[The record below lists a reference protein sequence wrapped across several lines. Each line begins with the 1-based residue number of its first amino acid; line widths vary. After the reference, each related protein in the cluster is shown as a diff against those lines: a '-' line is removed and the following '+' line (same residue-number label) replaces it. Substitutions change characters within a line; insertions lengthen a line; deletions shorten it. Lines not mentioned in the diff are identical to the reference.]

1 MSLKSTKDQ
10 LIQLLA
16 DDDNKVIALSGKW
29 GTGKSFMWDQV
40 KKTSGNEKVK
50 GALYVSLFGVSSVD
64 QIKLKLIQSSAK
76 SAEAYPAL
84 FKGMRQAYQTAVK
97 ALEGFHKG
105 FAALN
110 DIGLLVAPAMLR
122 QKVLVLDD
130 IERKHEKLG
139 IDEILGFIDEF
150 TKRHDSRVMLI
161 LNDDQLDKRD
171 IWNTLREKV
180 IDQELRLTTSALE
193 AFEIGIAIIPSP
205 WAAQIQPNIERCGI
219 TNIRIVCKVI
229 KTVNRILG
237 DREGLSEA
245 VLSRVIPSTVLLASI
260 HYKGIENGPDFDFVL
275 SKGSTTD
282 WDAFHGSKEIKTEE
296 DKRKSKWNALLNQLG
311 IYACDEYEL
320 LVVEFLQSGLFDV
333 AKLAAVIDRYVAE
346 AETMEARDQC
356 NKFLERAVWE
366 HTMTEQQLLEEA
378 VPVVAKSDLI
388 DPYMA
393 TALHDTLAEI
403 TGGQV
408 LAVQA
413 VDRWVAAFKAKNL
426 QEAALDN
433 MFSHRIHPRIEA
445 EFKAIN
451 NMAQANTSV
460 LEACK
465 YMVENSSWGIRQE
478 LVMKTATVDDFE
490 ATIRNAAI
498 NDLRMFM
505 SKMLDFCVNKGG
517 YVAHFGSAMDNFSE
531 ACRRIVQ
538 NGNSLRLSK
547 LVKLLFADTKISGQL
562 DNPSPL
568 QLEQAAEEI
577 PFLDQTQASS
587 QKATGNSEISG
598 ETSGTEPN

>member
-16 DDDNKVIALSGKW
+16 DEDNKVIALSGKW

-40 KKTSGNEKVK
+40 KKTSENEKVK
-50 GALYVSLFGVSSVD
+50 GALYASLFGVSSVD
-64 QIKLKLIQSSAK
+64 QIKLKLIQSSVK
-76 SAEAYPAL
+76 SVDAYPAL
-84 FKGMRQAYQTAVK
+84 FKGMTQTYQTAVK
-97 ALEGFHKG
+97 TLEGFHKG

-110 DIGLLVAPAMLR
+110 DIGLLVAPTMLR

-150 TKRHDSRVMLI
+150 TKRYDSRVMLI

-180 IDQELRLTTSALE
+180 IDQELRLTTSASE

-219 TNIRIVCKVI
+219 TNIRIVFKVI

-245 VLSRVIPSTVLLASI
+245 VLSRVIPSAVLLASI

-275 SKGSTTD
+275 SKGSTID

-296 DKRKSKWNALLNQLG
+296 DKRKSKWNVLLNQLG
-311 IYACDEYEL
+311 IYCCDEYEL

-356 NKFLERAVWE
+356 NKFLERSVWE
-366 HTMTEQQLLEEA
+366 HTMTEQQLLENA
-378 VPVVAKSDLI
+378 VPVVDKSGLI

-393 TALHDTLAEI
+393 TALYYTLTEI
-403 TGGQV
+403 TGGQA
-408 LAVQA
+408 LADQA
-413 VDRWVAAFKAKNL
+413 VDRWVEAFKAKNL

-433 MFSHRIHPRIEA
+433 MFGRRIHPKIEA

-451 NMAQANTSV
+451 NKAQANISV

-465 YMVENSSWGIRQE
+465 YMVENSGWGTRQE
-478 LVMKTATVDDFE
+478 LVMKTATIDDFE
-490 ATIRNAAI
+490 ATIRSAAI

-505 SKMLDFCVNKGG
+505 AKMLDLCANKGAN
-517 YVAHFGSAMDNFSE
+517 VAHFGSAMDNFSN

-538 NGNSLRLSK
+538 DVNSPRLAK
-547 LVKLLFADTKISGQL
+547 LVKLLFADTKISDQL
-562 DNPSPL
+562 DYPSPS

-577 PFLDQTQASS
+577 PSSDQTQASS
-587 QKATGNSEISG
+587 QEANS
-598 ETSGTEPN
+598 N

>member
-16 DDDNKVIALSGKW
+16 DEDNKVIALSGKW

-50 GALYVSLFGVSSVD
+50 GALYASLFGVSSVD

-76 SAEAYPAL
+76 SAEAYPGL
-84 FKGMRQAYQTAVK
+84 FRSINQTYQTAVK

-122 QKVLVLDD
+122 QRVLVLDD

-180 IDQELRLTTSALE
+180 IDQELRLTTSASE
-193 AFEIGIAIIPSP
+193 AFEIGIGIISSP
-205 WAAQIQPNIERCGI
+205 WAPQIQHNIEHCGI

-229 KTVNRILG
+229 KTVNRIIG
-237 DREGLSEA
+237 NRKELSEA

-275 SKGSTTD
+275 AKGSITD
-282 WDAFHGSKEIKTEE
+282 WDAFHGEKEVKTEE
-296 DKRKSKWNALLNQLG
+296 DKCKSKWNVLLNQLG
-311 IYACDEYEL
+311 IYGCDEYEL

-346 AETMEARDQC
+346 DETMKARDQC
-356 NKFLERAVWE
+356 NKFLERSFWE
-366 HTMTEQQLLEEA
+366 HTMTEQQLLEE
-378 VPVVAKSDLI
+378 VGPVVDKADRI
-388 DPYMA
+388 DPYMV
-393 TALHDTLAEI
+393 TALYDTLTEI
-403 TGGQV
+403 TGGQA
-408 LAVQA
+408 LADQA
-413 VDRWVAAFKAKNL
+413 VERWVNAFKAKNL
-426 QEAALDN
+426 QEAELGN
-433 MFSHRIHPRIEA
+433 VFGRKIHPHIEA

-451 NMAQANTSV
+451 NKAQANTSV

-465 YMVENSSWGIRQE
+465 YMVEESGWGTRQE
-478 LVMKTATVDDFE
+478 LAMKMATVDDFE
-490 ATIRNAAI
+490 ATIRNASTR
-498 NDLRMFM
+498 DLKIFM
-505 SKMLDFCVNKGG
+505 RKMLEMCVNKGG
-517 YVAHFGSAMDNFSE
+517 YVARFGSAMDNFSE
-531 ACRRIVQ
+531 ACRHIVQ
-538 NGNSLRLSK
+538 DANSPRLAK
-547 LVKLLFADTKISGQL
+547 LVKLLFADATISDLL
-562 DNPSPL
+562 DNPSPP
-568 QLEQAAEEI
+568 QLNPGTEEI
-577 PFLDQTQASS
+577 SSSDQTQARC
-587 QKATGNSEISG
+587 QQ
-598 ETSGTEPN
+598 

>member
-10 LIQLLA
+10 LVQLLA

-40 KKTSGNEKVK
+40 KQASENKMVK
-50 GALYVSLFGVSSVD
+50 SALYASLFGVSSVD

-84 FKGMRQAYQTAVK
+84 FKGMKQAYQTSVK

-105 FAALN
+105 FSALN

-150 TKRHDSRVMLI
+150 TKRHDSRVILI

-193 AFEIGIAIIPSP
+193 AFDIGIAIIPSP
-205 WAAQIQPNIERCGI
+205 WAAQIQPNIELCGT
-219 TNIRIVCKVI
+219 TNIRIVCKII
-229 KTVNRILG
+229 KTVNRIIG
-237 DREGLSEA
+237 DRTELSVA

-282 WDAFHGSKEIKTEE
+282 WAAFHGEKKNKTEE
-296 DKRKSKWNALLNQLG
+296 DERKSKWNALLNQLG
-311 IYACDEYEL
+311 IHVCDEYEL
-320 LVVEFLQSGLFDV
+320 LVVEFLQSGLFDA
-333 AKLAAVIDRYVAE
+333 AKLAAVIDRYIAE
-346 AETMEARDQC
+346 AGTMEARDQC
-356 NKFLERAVWE
+356 NKFLEKAFWE
-366 HTMTEQQLLEEA
+366 HNMTEQQLLEDAE
-378 VPVVAKSDLI
+378 PVVAKSGLI
-388 DPYMA
+388 DPFMA
-393 TALHDTLAEI
+393 TALYDTLVEI
-403 TGGQV
+403 SDGQA
-408 LAVQA
+408 LADQA
-413 VDRWVAAFKAKNL
+413 VNYWVDAFKAKNL
-426 QEAALDN
+426 QEAELGN
-433 MFSHRIHPRIEA
+433 MFGRRIHPRIQGAFHE
-445 EFKAIN
+445 IN
-451 NMAQANTSV
+451 NKAQANTTV

-465 YMVENSSWGIRQE
+465 HIVKNSGWGTRQE
-478 LVMKTATVDDFE
+478 LAMKTATVNDFE
-490 ATIRNAAI
+490 ATIRNASI
-498 NDLRMFM
+498 NDLQKFM
-505 SKMLDFCVNKGG
+505 SKMLDLCANKEA
-517 YVAHFGSAMDNFSE
+517 YVTHFGSAMDNFTD

-538 NGNSLRLSK
+538 DAHSPRLAK
-547 LVKLLFADTKISGQL
+547 LVKILFADTKISGQL
-562 DNPSPL
+562 DNPP
-568 QLEQAAEEI
+568 
-577 PFLDQTQASS
+577 P
-587 QKATGNSEISG
+587 
-598 ETSGTEPN
+598 

>member
-10 LIQLLA
+10 LVQLLA

-29 GTGKSFMWDQV
+29 GTGKSFMWDQI
-40 KKTSGNEKVK
+40 KRSSENEKVK
-50 GALYVSLFGVSSVD
+50 GALYASLFGVSSVD
-64 QIKLKLIQSSAK
+64 QIKLKLIQSSVK
-76 SAEAYPAL
+76 SVEAYPAL
-84 FKGMRQAYQTAVK
+84 FKGMRQTYQTAVK
-97 ALEGFHKG
+97 TLEGFHKG

-180 IDQELRLTTSALE
+180 IDQELRLTTSASE
-193 AFEIGIAIIPSP
+193 AFEIGIGITPSP
-205 WAAQIQPNIERCGI
+205 WAAQIQHNIERCGI

-229 KTVNRILG
+229 KTVNRIIG
-237 DREGLSEA
+237 NRKKLSEA
-245 VLSRVIPSTVLLASI
+245 VLSRVIPSAVLLASI

-275 SKGSTTD
+275 AKGSITD
-282 WDAFHGSKEIKTEE
+282 WDAFHGSKEVKTEE
-296 DKRKSKWNALLNQLG
+296 DKRKSKWNVLLNQLG
-311 IYACDEYEL
+311 IYGCDEYEL

-356 NKFLERAVWE
+356 NKFLERAVWQ
-366 HTMTEQQLLEEA
+366 HPMTEQQLLEEA
-378 VPVVAKSDLI
+378 VPVVTKSGFI

-393 TALHDTLAEI
+393 TALYDTLAEI
-403 TGGQV
+403 TGGHT
-408 LAVQA
+408 LADQA
-413 VDRWVAAFKAKNL
+413 VDRWVEAFKAKNL

-433 MFSHRIHPRIEA
+433 MFGRRIHPRIEA

-451 NMAQANTSV
+451 NKAQANTSI

-465 YMVENSSWGIRQE
+465 HMVENSGWGTRQE

-490 ATIRNAAI
+490 AAIRNAAI
-498 NDLRMFM
+498 NDLQMFM
-505 SKMLDFCVNKGG
+505 SKMLDLCVNKGA

-531 ACRRIVQ
+531 ACRRIAQ
-538 NGNSLRLSK
+538 DANLPRLAK
-547 LVKLLFADTKISGQL
+547 LVKLLFADAKISGQL
-562 DNPSPL
+562 DNPSPP
-568 QLEQAAEEI
+568 QLEQTADGI
-577 PFLDQTQASS
+577 SFSDQTQVSR
-587 QKATGNSEISG
+587 QEATGN
-598 ETSGTEPN
+598 